1 MDLFQHLA
9 SLQNAWSSFGLTSVA
24 FGRTREMRPHNMA
37 DDFSNL
43 TDIIPDTA
51 EPQVRPRRYGDAM
64 IRLRG
69 IHPIPPKGLW

>member
-1 MDLFQHLA
+1 
-9 SLQNAWSSFGLTSVA
+9 
-24 FGRTREMRPHNMA
+24 MA

-43 TDIIPDTA
+43 TDIIQDTA

-69 IHPIPPKGLW
+69 IYTQKCWRGVCRMHLIRVLRLEFGLASNERRHDE